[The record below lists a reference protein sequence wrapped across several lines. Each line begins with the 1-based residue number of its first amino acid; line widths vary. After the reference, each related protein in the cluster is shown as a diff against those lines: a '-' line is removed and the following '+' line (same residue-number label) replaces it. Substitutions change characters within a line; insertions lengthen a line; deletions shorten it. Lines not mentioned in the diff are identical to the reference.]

1 MAAKRPLPGF
11 AFPLSGGQPAEITLT
26 DFFNG
31 YLHPLQVRLEAPAG
45 LLVVGDRPYAGTAL
59 IQGQDGGSYAQD
71 VYTEHLALISP
82 EDYFAS
88 NPNFHFFDQ
97 LPQPLPG

>member
-1 MAAKRPLPGF
+1 M
-11 AFPLSGGQPAEITLT
+11 
-26 DFFNG
+26 
-31 YLHPLQVRLEAPAG
+31 RLETPAG

-59 IQGQDGGSYAQD
+59 IQGQDGGSDAQD
-71 VYTEHLALISP
+71 GYTEHLALISP